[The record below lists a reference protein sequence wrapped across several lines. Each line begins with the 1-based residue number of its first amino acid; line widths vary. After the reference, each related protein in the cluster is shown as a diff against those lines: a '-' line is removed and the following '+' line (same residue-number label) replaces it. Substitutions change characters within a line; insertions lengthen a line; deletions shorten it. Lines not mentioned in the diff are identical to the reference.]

1 MCAHR
6 QNACKHGCLQA
17 LLPYFLF
24 WTFLLLHQLT
34 SRCEDRL
41 GSLAPAV
48 IFIAVRNK
56 AISFHPLL
64 NYFTLFDP
72 LSLIYVPQTHYAEG
86 DCIIRQGAT
95 GDTFYIIS
103 KGQVKCY
110 ALCSLHRWNEA
121 FSKKRLWRT
130 KCQRSFGECTM
141 MVIIDFGAFMH
152 CFPKFF
158 FLFWSGRLKWQKR
171 SQVKKSKQSSLSS
184 LRDSGL
190 EKKLCGGK

>member
-1 MCAHR
+1 MYPLLVLQTESSLKIMCAHR

-121 FSKKRLWRT
+121 FSKKD
-130 KCQRSFGECTM
+130 CEGQNVS
-141 MVIIDFGAFMH
+141 AA
-152 CFPKFF
+152 
-158 FLFWSGRLKWQKR
+158 
-171 SQVKKSKQSSLSS
+171 
-184 LRDSGL
+184 L
-190 EKKLCGGK
+190 ESARWWW